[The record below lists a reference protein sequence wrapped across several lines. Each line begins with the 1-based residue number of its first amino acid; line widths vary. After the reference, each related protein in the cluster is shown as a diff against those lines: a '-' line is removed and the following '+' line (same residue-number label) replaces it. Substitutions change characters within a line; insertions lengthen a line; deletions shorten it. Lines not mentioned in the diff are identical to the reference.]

1 MKPGELL
8 DVITL
13 SEKRRR
19 ILLLLREG
27 PKTLSDLRD
36 YFNVTSPEIIPQIRI
51 MEQKRLLHQV
61 GREYILTDIGELI
74 ASCFNRLVETLSI
87 FEGNENFWDRHRIK
101 GIPLEFQKRIHE
113 LGDYRIVRSDPTEV
127 FEPHREYMQN
137 LLKSTSIKGV
147 SPIFHPEYP
156 RAYLELAKKD
166 IPIALIVTRDVFDR
180 ITREYRPMLEKGL
193 QYKKVEFMIC
203 DEKPEV
209 AFTVTN
215 ILINMGLFLKDGN
228 YDVHNSIVSFDKS
241 AIKWGEDL
249 FKYYK
254 ERSEKVRGL
263 S

>member
-1 MKPGELL
+1 MESEKLL
-8 DVITL
+8 DTITL

-27 PKTLSDLRD
+27 TKTLSDFRD
-36 YFNVTSPEIIPQIRI
+36 YFGVTSPEIIPQIRI

-61 GREYILTDIGELI
+61 GREYVLTEIGEI
-74 ASCFNRLVETLSI
+74 VADSFNRLLRTLSV
-87 FEGNENFWDRHRIK
+87 FEKYEEFWDMHK
-101 GIPLEFQKRIHE
+101 LSGIPKEFRQRIDE
-113 LGDYRIVRSDPTEV
+113 LGNYRIVISDPTEV
-127 FEPHREYMQN
+127 FEPHKEYMQN
-137 LLKSTSIKGV
+137 LLKSTSIIGV
-147 SPIFHPEYP
+147 APIFHPEYP
-156 RAYLELAKKD
+156 RAYLELAKKGVQ
-166 IPIALIVTRDVFDR
+166 ITLTVTRDVFDR
-180 ITREYRPMLEKGL
+180 IKKEYRSLLEKAL
-193 QYKKVEFMIC
+193 QYNFEFMIC

-215 ILINMGLFLKDGN
+215 NFINMGLFLKDGN

-254 ERSEKVRGL
+254 GRSKKLHDL